1 MKQLRAYDNTYA
13 VSQAVDKPVQRP
25 SHPKPKLLE
34 FKSLSQRDK
43 LGVVTVAEKATE
55 RTYATELAKAISTVG
70 SNMFFDAEV
79 EKEIVFE
86 RRVEGKSRGY
96 VDVVIYYEGKPIA
109 VIEVKRPEISLSDP
123 ELNKQALQYAEW
135 YRKRKGIQVYG
146 IHNMRYLKLFK
157 YVAKTEHEKRQK
169 TLLDYITGAVSGWVP
184 VSDFPFKIMPWVSS
198 IDEYKQ
204 ITTVREARENLWI
217 FLLYLKEI
225 LEDKTLDLSKEA
237 IDTIRSLIEEA
248 ASRGISQLEKLYK
261 ESAEVKKLIDTWLG
275 ERGYEKPRSD
285 SELRNLLD
293 LLLKEQIYTF
303 TMKLLF
309 YLVLQSIDADMAAKL
324 RESIKPLEEANDP
337 NFFKKIAEELFK
349 YAIERTGDF
358 EEIFGQNAVDK
369 LPFMPATLPKLKE
382 IVRYLNQIRWSE
394 INVDVIGRVFEGLI
408 YEERRHLLGQHYTDT
423 KIVDL
428 ILAGVFRKSSKPSRL
443 LDPACGSG
451 TFLVRALNY
460 WKTTYY
466 PELDKLKSSIY
477 EYIEGVDI
485 DKLASMLAKINLY
498 IQALEEIKKGYKYI
512 PRIRHGDFFKVNL
525 NRDYEYIVTNPP
537 YTKQVELTLAF
548 YDKNYRDSLLNYVRD
563 IEGWDKR
570 ASIYAYFLVRSGKLL
585 KENGALG
592 FIVENS
598 WLNAEYGIPLR
609 KWLFKNFTVEYVI
622 ESLVERWFEDAA
634 VNTNIIISRKIPA
647 SNYITRFV
655 YLKRKL
661 NELIDPPPPA
671 TDFIANERYY
681 EKLSKLYEK
690 FDLCTPDNEELKV
703 CEDIDLRV
711 VAVKKS
717 FIEKIE
723 SRIGRMGVLRAPT
736 LYLSL
741 LKEFVD
747 KKDNRIILLGEI
759 VDIQRGLTTNADE
772 VFYLPSKYW
781 EYVTETP
788 SSLILKSRVF
798 PGKVL
803 SIGKRYLRRLITP
816 EHVTNCN
823 YEILVSPVLKRD
835 DYVIWVENI
844 SEIDDPGIKEYLDWV
859 KEFVNEEYKSS
870 GGRKFIILYKQF
882 NSNWTKLKDT
892 SGGLFIFRKGIHKN
906 YGVLLNRA
914 LDAQFHQ
921 RLYIGYMKK
930 NIDIKPETLFAIV
943 NSIITYIGVELVG
956 QTSLGEGVLDVKTT
970 DYERV
975 PVVNPLWLEGYLKKG
990 GLFDNFIK
998 VVHKVLSLKPAD
1010 IEVEAGRPERMEMEK
1025 YVLGSLGFSESDI
1038 RGLYRELIELVR
1050 FRTERARRTGTVV

>member
-1 MKQLRAYDNTYA
+1 MKQLRAYDDTYA

-204 ITTVREARENLWI
+204 IMTVREARENLGI

-309 YLVLQSIDADMAAKL
+309 YLVLQSIDADMATKL

-428 ILAGVFRKSSKPSRL
+428 ILTGVFKRNGKPGKL

-460 WKTTYY
+460 WRIMHST
-466 PELDKLKSSIY
+466 ELSKLEEPMY
-477 EYIEGVDI
+477 ECVEGVDI
-485 DKLASMLAKINLY
+485 DRLASMLAKINLY
-498 IQALEEIKKGYKYI
+498 IQALEEIKEGYRYI
-512 PRIRHGDFFKVNL
+512 PKIHHKDFFKVNL
-525 NRDYEYIVTNPP
+525 NPDYMYIATNPP
-537 YTKQVELTLAF
+537 YTRQEEMSMAF
-548 YDKNYRDSLLNYVRD
+548 YDKRYKERLKKVISDMGEWS
-563 IEGWDKR
+563 ER

-585 KENGALG
+585 RKGGRLG

-598 WLNAEYGIPLR
+598 WLNAEYGKALK
-609 KWLFKNFTVEYVI
+609 KWLFDNFRVEYII
-622 ESLVERWFEDAA
+622 ESFVERWFEDAA
-634 VNTNIIISRKIPA
+634 IITNIIIAEKTRET
-647 SNYITRFV
+647 NYVTRFV
-655 YLKRKL
+655 FLKKKL
-661 NELIDPPPPA
+661 SELMGEPPVA
-671 TDFIANERYY
+671 GDYIANERYY
-681 EKLSKLYEK
+681 ERILNFYDSIDKCTLSEVYS
-690 FDLCTPDNEELKV
+690 TPYV
-703 CEDIDLRV
+703 ICETGDFRV
-711 VAVKKS
+711 VSLTRNIIDMIEKGLGKLGIVKGPQKYLELVLK
-717 FIEKIE
+717 FIE
-723 SRIGRMGVLRAPT
+723 G
-736 LYLSL
+736 
-741 LKEFVD
+741 KE
-747 KKDNRIILLGEI
+747 NRITNMGRILEI
-759 VDIQRGLTTNADE
+759 KRGLTTNANE
-772 VFYLPSKYW
+772 LFYLPSKYW
-781 EYVTETP
+781 VY
-788 SSLILKSRVF
+788 
-798 PGKVL
+798 
-803 SIGKRYLRRLITP
+803 
-816 EHVTNCN
+816 H
-823 YEILVSPVLKRD
+823 RD
-835 DYVIWVENI
+835 D
-844 SEIDDPGIKEYLDWV
+844 
-859 KEFVNEEYKSS
+859 
-870 GGRKFIILYKQF
+870 
-882 NSNWTKLKDT
+882 
-892 SGGLFIFRKGIHKN
+892 
-906 YGVLLNRA
+906 
-914 LDAQFHQ
+914 
-921 RLYIGYMKK
+921 
-930 NIDIKPETLFAIV
+930 
-943 NSIITYIGVELVG
+943 
-956 QTSLGEGVLDVKTT
+956 
-970 DYERV
+970 DY
-975 PVVNPLWLEGYLKKG
+975 Y
-990 GLFDNFIK
+990 
-998 VVHKVLSLKPAD
+998 LSL
-1010 IEVEAGRPERMEMEK
+1010 ERSSSVIK
-1025 YVLGSLGFSESDI
+1025 I
-1038 RGLYRELIELVR
+1038 
-1050 FRTERARRTGTVV
+1050 